1 MHNFSDLI
9 VGGQP
14 LETKFNTLIG
24 SLPVKSNLN
33 KQTIVDSIQLRMQL
47 CYYAMYTAT
56 SRYPYAL
63 FLENSQNSKVNR

>member
-33 KQTIVDSIQLRMQL
+33 KQTIVDSIELRMQ
-47 CYYAMYTAT
+47 
-56 SRYPYAL
+56 
-63 FLENSQNSKVNR
+63 